1 MCRAATVR
9 AASSAELSL
18 SLRSPRAPGVRS
30 SAGSARG
37 AHRPQLLNRVQHVAL
52 LLQTDEPRGEV
63 VDLRCRRERR
73 EDAMPVVTEVP
84 LPACKPDAPVSFVR
98 HHPASGQPNGAA
110 SSDRLLL
117 RVVAAQP
124 NDPAPLEPLATIG
137 YRRASLEASGL
148 YLVDSLSPG
157 PDVLYVRAFGFMPV
171 RDSINV
177 RAGYVDT
184 ITVGLVEACR

>member
-73 EDAMPVVTEVP
+73 EDVFNASKYSHSSSEFGM
-84 LPACKPDAPVSFVR
+84 LQALLDAPLQS
-98 HHPASGQPNGAA
+98 
-110 SSDRLLL
+110 
-117 RVVAAQP
+117 
-124 NDPAPLEPLATIG
+124 
-137 YRRASLEASGL
+137 
-148 YLVDSLSPG
+148 
-157 PDVLYVRAFGFMPV
+157 
-171 RDSINV
+171 
-177 RAGYVDT
+177 
-184 ITVGLVEACR
+184 